1 MSKKSLLSTTQDRNT
16 LSDCMMALQH
26 EPPGNSTITP
36 RSASAPNWSYFRL
49 ALYRLDRHV
58 RAMQVVPALVLQ
70 HALE

>member
-1 MSKKSLLSTTQDRNT
+1 
-16 LSDCMMALQH
+16 MMALQH